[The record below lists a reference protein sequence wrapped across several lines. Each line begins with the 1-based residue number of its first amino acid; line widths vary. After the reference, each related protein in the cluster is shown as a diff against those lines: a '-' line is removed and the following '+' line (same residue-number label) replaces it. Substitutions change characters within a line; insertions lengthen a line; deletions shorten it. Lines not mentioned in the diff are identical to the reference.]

1 MKSVAV
7 PYTASMGVGVNS
19 VPQDTSRLGSLIP
32 PAILVLLVLGGCVI
46 TAFVLEGNARQQ
58 FLAESGPVETGSALS
73 YVAITV
79 LLCGFSF
86 WRVDRRFTLQTAAIS
101 ALLLARELDC
111 HNRFTTEG
119 VFRSSFYF
127 RNNASISEKIIVS
140 IIMIGIIVLLVD
152 YARKYTGRYIRG
164 ALSLTPWILCVGAG
178 FVMIVLGKAMDSSTW
193 AFEAVGV
200 EQQLSISLINILEE
214 SLEFAGA
221 VALLCASVLFI
232 RSALRERSPRAKPLN
247 S

>member
-19 VPQDTSRLGSLIP
+19 VQPEFSRLGTLIP
-32 PAILVLLVLGGCVI
+32 PAILVLLVLSVCMI
-46 TAFVLEGNARQQ
+46 TAFTLEGDARQQ

-73 YVAITV
+73 YVAITI

-101 ALLLARELDC
+101 ALLMARELDC

-127 RNNASISEKIIVS
+127 RDNASITEKIIVS
-140 IIMIGIIVLLVD
+140 IIMIGIIVLLID
-152 YARKYTGRYIRG
+152 YARRYTGRYIKG
-164 ALSLTPWILCVGAG
+164 ALSMTPWVLCVGAG
-178 FVMIVLGKAMDSSTW
+178 FVMIAMGKAMDSSTW

-214 SLEFAGA
+214 SLELAGA
-221 VALLCASVLFI
+221 VALLCASILYI
-232 RSALRERSPRAKPLN
+232 RAALRERSPRAKPLN